1 MIMDMPNAQPPAQV
15 EAAPVE
21 TIVVRAARLSP
32 SPTDPVFSIV
42 RLKAQD
48 LQASPRL
55 DEALK
60 AVPGASLFRRTSSLS
75 ANPTSQGVSLRAIA
89 PSGAGRALV
98 TLDGVPQN
106 DPFGGWVIWT
116 ALPPEGLSG
125 ASVVRGAGAGAYGA
139 GALTGVVSLDEAG
152 PDSGYVLDLSA
163 GELGAQRLA
172 LSAATGPL
180 LIVGSKEQSDGYVP
194 VRGAKAGAADVRASL
209 DTWTVSGRLQGDIG
223 NAVGALRIGAYEE
236 ERGAGLRGANSRVE
250 GQQASLTLVR
260 DARLNAA
267 GWRLQA
273 WVRQSDLANSS
284 AAVAAGR
291 ATTTPANEQ
300 YETPSTGYGAN
311 AAWRWV
317 QPGWSAEVGADARL
331 SDGEVHE

>member
-1 MIMDMPNAQPPAQV
+1 MIMDMPNTQPPAQV

-194 VRGAKAGAADVRASL
+194 VRGAKAGAADVRAGL
-209 DTWTVSGRLQGDIG
+209 DTWT
-223 NAVGALRIGAYEE
+223 
-236 ERGAGLRGANSRVE
+236 
-250 GQQASLTLVR
+250 AS
-260 DARLNAA
+260 AR
-267 GWRLQA
+267 
-273 WVRQSDLANSS
+273 
-284 AAVAAGR
+284 
-291 ATTTPANEQ
+291 
-300 YETPSTGYGAN
+300 
-311 AAWRWV
+311 
-317 QPGWSAEVGADARL
+317 
-331 SDGEVHE
+331 